1 MLSGIRKSEINN
13 SVHFKE
19 FYIIIVIK
27 GFWYLK
33 RDKLANRIEPW
44 NKIENLEIIPCRYA
58 IMNFDKDEK
67 ATQ

>member
-33 RDKLANRIEPW
+33 RDKLANRIEP
-44 NKIENLEIIPCRYA
+44 
-58 IMNFDKDEK
+58 
-67 ATQ
+67 